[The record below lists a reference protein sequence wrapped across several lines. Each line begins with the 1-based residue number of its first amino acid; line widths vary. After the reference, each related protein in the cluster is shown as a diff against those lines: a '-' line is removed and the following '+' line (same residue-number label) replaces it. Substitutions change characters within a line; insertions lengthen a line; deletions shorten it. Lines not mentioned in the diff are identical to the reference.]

1 MHGDERVP
9 GFFVLMNL
17 FLFSMLCL
25 VLADN
30 FLFSFLG
37 WEGVGFC
44 SYQLVSFWFERD
56 RPPAAGKKA
65 FVTSR
70 VGDFGFLI
78 GMFLIFAHFGSLNY
92 TNVFSG
98 LSAGHPGALAEVT
111 ATGIALML
119 FLGAVGK
126 SAQLPLFL
134 WLPDAMEGPTPVSA
148 LIHAATMVTA
158 GVYLMARVS
167 PLLSHSTA
175 SLDVIAIVGIGTAFL
190 AATSACAQQDIKR
203 GLAYS
208 TISQLGYMFLAVG
221 TGAYVAAIFL

>member
-1 MHGDERVP
+1 MNAAYVLLAMPLAGFLVLLWLGRRLGEPGAGWLATLAAAGSFVAAVVMWLSLLSKPASSRLVIKQIFTWVPVAGLHVNFALQIDPLSVTMALFVTGVGTLIHLYSIGYMHGDERFP
-9 GFFVLMNL
+9 RFFV
-17 FLFSMLCL
+17 
-25 VLADN
+25 
-30 FLFSFLG
+30 LFSFLG

-111 ATGIALML
+111 
-119 FLGAVGK
+119 
-126 SAQLPLFL
+126 
-134 WLPDAMEGPTPVSA
+134 
-148 LIHAATMVTA
+148 
-158 GVYLMARVS
+158 
-167 PLLSHSTA
+167 
-175 SLDVIAIVGIGTAFL
+175 
-190 AATSACAQQDIKR
+190 
-203 GLAYS
+203 
-208 TISQLGYMFLAVG
+208 
-221 TGAYVAAIFL
+221 